1 MAWYNINSQDKITAE
16 TLEKPNTAR
25 CILCSREKPVH
36 TIQKIYFSDFEM
48 NEGPMCKECHHEHAK
63 KAIAS

>member
-1 MAWYNINSQDKITAE
+1 MAWYNINSQDSVTAE
-16 TLEKPNTAR
+16 TLEKIKTER
-25 CILCSREKPVH
+25 CGFCGQEKPVRKRM
-36 TIQKIYFSDFEM
+36 KIYFSEFEM

>member
-1 MAWYNINSQDKITAE
+1 MAWYNINSQDSVTAE
-16 TLEKPNTAR
+16 TLEKIKTER
-25 CILCSREKPVH
+25 CGFCGQEKPVKKRM
-36 TIQKIYFSDFEM
+36 KIYFSEFEM